1 MSAELV
7 LSGAIFIGLALLIPT
22 IMVLT
27 AVLGPRSGGEAK
39 NAPYES
45 GIEQVVGMADQKF
58 SVKFYLLA
66 ILFLIF
72 DIEAVFMYPWAVVFD
87 QPVKHRNDDAY
98 PDGTDAEYQST
109 LFEIFP
115 DMLIKSVL
123 WPTLGNHDAA
133 NADSTRARARL
144 SRISP
149 FTISS
154 TLAPIASRSAAVPTN
169 SN

>member
-45 GIEQVVGMADQKF
+45 GIKQVVGMADQKF

-72 DIEAVFMYPWAVVFD
+72 DIEAVFMYPWAVSLRELGVIGFVEMTVFILLLLT
-87 QPVKHRNDDAY
+87 
-98 PDGTDAEYQST
+98 G
-109 LFEIFP
+109 
-115 DMLIKSVL
+115 LIYILRKVVL
-123 WPTLGNHDAA
+123 NW
-133 NADSTRARARL
+133 R
-144 SRISP
+144 
-149 FTISS
+149 
-154 TLAPIASRSAAVPTN
+154 
-169 SN
+169 